1 MGDGV
6 ASANIISGARANDR
20 WGCAFRAMLARS
32 PNRTFRATAASPA
45 DRLESADV
53 AAGLKL
59 ARAKDH
65 PAIRAVARASEVGS
79 WQSLLALSVG
89 TLAWGTLAR
98 DRRLAE
104 AGRHMLLAGIL
115 ASVVKTSLKRTVHR
129 TRPNVLMDE
138 GIYARGCP
146 GTNVGPWQSFP
157 SGHSAL
163 SAAVACAAV
172 RRYPEMKGPAYAAA
186 AGIIAAQVVRGAH
199 FPLDVLAGAV
209 IGIAAESAVD
219 RLMPIARPTI

>member
-1 MGDGV
+1 MQAIRV
-6 ASANIISGARANDR
+6 AITANDCR
-20 WGCAFRAMLARS
+20 RFTLTAMLARPPHAMTGS
-32 PNRTFRATAASPA
+32 PTSRIEA
-45 DRLESADV
+45 ADV

-65 PAIRAVARASEVGS
+65 AAVRALARASEVGS

-89 TLAWGTLAR
+89 TLAWGTITH

-104 AGRHMLLAGIL
+104 AGRHMLRAGLL
-115 ASVVKTSLKRTVHR
+115 ASLVKTSLKRTVHR

-138 GIYARGCP
+138 GIYARGRP

-163 SAAVACAAV
+163 SAAVACATA
-172 RRYPEMKGPAYAAA
+172 RAYPEIKGPAYAAA
-186 AGIIAAQVVRGAH
+186 AGVTTAQVVRGAH
-199 FPLDVLAGAV
+199 FPADVLMGAL
-209 IGIAAESAVD
+209 IGIAAEAAVHKLTHRRR
-219 RLMPIARPTI
+219 RLGMRKPSVA